1 MSKINIIQN
10 AIKELE
16 GGSFQKLF
24 DAYLYKKYKFKNIQT
39 LGVQDGTN
47 KTTKGTPDS
56 FVVGDDGKYVL
67 IMYGTVGTEAF
78 GKMKKDILSCFNKD
92 KLEIDENKIK
102 KIICAYSSTN
112 IHVEQQEELKS
123 MISGIDI
130 ETIGLSTISHDLLVN
145 FPFLAAE
152 FLHIQVD
159 THQIFS
165 RDEFITVYDKNGMN
179 APLGMDLHYREQEKE
194 QLYST
199 LSSSKITLV
208 TGVSGVGKTRLV
220 LEVCK
225 QFETEGWNVL
235 CVKNNG
241 ELLYNDIQYYTADEG
256 KCILFIDD
264 ANQTTSLEYILDYV
278 TAISNNNT
286 IKTVMTV
293 RDYAKHRVESIV
305 RKYMIPQEITIKALK
320 DEEVKE
326 ILKENLGII
335 NEDYLDRITQIA
347 KGNIR
352 LAILAGKISI
362 DSGYLAIRNATD
374 IFAQYYGK
382 IIETTELTE
391 DTINALFVVS
401 LLGTIRY
408 KESVIAQKI
417 LELMN
422 INSERFIIL
431 CHDLNDRELIDLYQ
445 DEVAKVSDQSL
456 GNYILEYVLIEK
468 KTISI
473 CQLLQTGFPEF
484 KNKLVYALNT
494 LIKLFYS
501 KDTKNYIEEQVNRS
515 WNKADKSQQAEYLK
529 CFHALNEE
537 KSLSILKQKID
548 NTKCIEMDI
557 SQFDIESKK
566 NYNNI
571 ECEEIAILSSFKYS
585 EYFEDAMELLLL
597 YYKKRPDLIMDF
609 YFAFSDRMSFDVTS
623 YKLDYDKELKM
634 VDCLWRYANEG
645 KDINITI
652 LLLYVFKELLKCS
665 FHRTESTENSR
676 SFTMYNLQVLY
687 TNGSKKLRSYIWGVL
702 SKLYSNEKYKKLL
715 NDIISYCY
723 ASGLNS
729 EEAKQIQMYDL
740 RCIKEMFFDKW
751 ENLSFEQCK
760 ILRELEKHSEW
771 MEIENKTLFER
782 YTENKD
788 FVIYNTLVKEHI
800 KGKTWKEDE
809 AERKRQIKEMI
820 KDYKLDDYANLFKIC
835 KICEEKKD
843 KEDWSLKSGI
853 DIVFTILESEPEVY
867 LDIVKCYLH
876 YQAPYGGNADR
887 IISKLLMNFG
897 VEQTKKLIEKKDFSY
912 KHNWE
917 SAIWK
922 IAPKE
927 MLNKELTKEFLD
939 FMKQEASLE
948 VPDFPSIL
956 CLERYREY
964 DAKIVKKV
972 SEIIIYCPHKNS
984 FYVAKFLDY
993 AYQETTINLILD
1005 LFLDEWEL
1013 LGKLYLLA
1021 LGEHFDYNGK
1031 LLVELVKR
1039 NNSFWKE
1046 ITQKLHGNIHRTSY
1060 EHNVFE
1066 NIWAMDGYKELIQIA
1081 YENMLGDYFGFM
1093 VEDEG
1098 AAIFVNSEETSEFIR
1113 QRKKQWIKEY
1123 IEKNIG
1129 NSNKLKMIFNIIAS
1143 FLASDRI
1150 EFLLELMKYTK
1161 DIELF
1166 KSIPL
1171 FASFSSWSG
1180 SEVPIIEKKIDFLS
1194 DLITSL
1200 KGAEFIEHREYL
1212 KERKNLYESYKQ
1224 DILIKEYLENGDIA

>member
-24 DAYLYKKYKFKNIQT
+24 DAYLYKKYKFTNIQT

-56 FVVGDDGKYVL
+56 FVVEDDGKYVL

-165 RDEFITVYDKNGMN
+165 RDEFITVYDKNGKN

-194 QLYST
+194 QLYSK

-278 TAISNNNT
+278 TAISNDNT
-286 IKTVMTV
+286 IKIVMTV

-305 RKYMIPQEITIKALK
+305 RQYMIPQEITIKVLK

-335 NEDYLDRITQIA
+335 NEGYLDRITQIA

-352 LAILAGKISI
+352 LAILAGKILI
-362 DSGYLAIRNATD
+362 DNGYLAIRNATD

-408 KESVIAQKI
+408 KESIIAKKI

-473 CQLLQTGFPEF
+473 FQLLQTGFPEF

-501 KDTKNYIEEQVNRS
+501 EDTKNYIEEQVNIS
-515 WNKADKSQQAEYLK
+515 WNKADESQQAEYLK

-548 NTKCIEMDI
+548 NTKCVEMDI

-571 ECEEIAILSSFKYS
+571 ECKEIAILSSFKYS

-623 YKLDYDKELKM
+623 YKLDYDKESKM

-645 KDINITI
+645 KDINVTI
-652 LLLYVFKELLKCS
+652 LLLHIFKELLKCS
-665 FHRTESTENSR
+665 FHRTESDENSR

-687 TNGSKKLRSYIWGVL
+687 TNGSKKLRGYIWGVL
-702 SKLYSNEKYKKLL
+702 SKLYSNDKYKKLL

-723 ASGLNS
+723 VRGLNA

-800 KGKTWKEDE
+800 KGKTWEEDE
-809 AERKRQIKEMI
+809 AERQRQIKEMI
-820 KDYKLDDYANLFKIC
+820 KDYKLDDYAHLFKIC
-835 KICEEKKD
+835 KICEENKD
-843 KEDWSLKSGI
+843 KKDWSLESGI

-867 LDIVKCYLH
+867 LDVVKSYLH

-897 VEQTKKLIEKKDFSY
+897 IEQTKKLIEEKDFPY

-917 SAIWK
+917 SAIWET
-922 IAPKE
+922 APKE

-939 FMKQEASLE
+939 FIKQEVSLE
-948 VPDFPSIL
+948 MPDLPSIL
-956 CLERYREY
+956 CLEQYREY

-972 SEIIIYCPHKNS
+972 SEIIIDSPPKNS
-984 FYVAKFLDY
+984 FYVAKFLNY
-993 AYQETTINLILD
+993 AYQETTINLVLD

-1021 LGEHFDYNGK
+1021 LGEHFDYNRS
-1031 LLVELVKR
+1031 LLVEIVKR
-1039 NNSFWKE
+1039 NNSFWRE
-1046 ITQKLHGNIHRTSY
+1046 ITQKLHGNIYRTSY

-1066 NIWAMDGYKELIQIA
+1066 NIWAMDSYKELIQIA

-1098 AAIFVNSEETSEFIR
+1098 AAIFANSEETSEFIR

-1123 IEKNIG
+1123 IEKNIR

-1166 KSIPL
+1166 RSIPL
-1171 FASFSSWSG
+1171 FASFSSSSG
-1180 SEVPIIEKKIDFLS
+1180 SEVPLIEKKIDFLS

-1200 KGAEFIEHREYL
+1200 KGADFIEHRAYL
-1212 KERKNLYESYKQ
+1212 KERKNSYESYKQ
-1224 DILIKEYLENGDIA
+1224 DILIKEYLENDDIA

>member
-39 LGVQDGTN
+39 LGVQEGTN

-56 FVVGDDGKYVL
+56 FVIEDDGKYIL

-78 GKMKKDILSCFNKD
+78 GKMKEDILSCFNKD
-92 KLEIDENKIK
+92 KLVIDENKIK

-165 RDEFITVYDKNGMN
+165 RDEFIKVYDKNGMN
-179 APLGMDLHYREQEKE
+179 APLGMDLHCREKEKE
-194 QLYST
+194 QLYS
-199 LSSSKITLV
+199 SICSSKITLV
-208 TGVSGVGKTRLV
+208 TGASGVGKTRLV
-220 LEVCK
+220 LEVCN
-225 QFETEGWNVL
+225 QFEAEDWNVL

-241 ELLYNDIQYYTADEG
+241 ELLYNDIQYYTADEE
-256 KCILFIDD
+256 KYVLFIDD

-286 IKTVMTV
+286 IKIVMTV

-305 RKYMIPQEITIKALK
+305 RQYMIPQEIIIKVLK
-320 DEEVKE
+320 DEEIKE

-335 NEDYLDRITQIA
+335 NKDYLERITQIA

-362 DSGYLAIRNATD
+362 DNGYLAIRNATD
-374 IFAQYYGK
+374 IFAQYYGR

-391 DTINALFVVS
+391 DAINALFVIS
-401 LLGTIRY
+401 LLGAIRY

-417 LELMN
+417 LEIMN
-422 INSERFIIL
+422 INSECFIIL

-468 KTISI
+468 RTISI
-473 CQLLQTGFPEF
+473 FQLLQTGFPEF

-501 KDTKNYIEEQVNRS
+501 VNTKNYIEEQVNIS
-515 WNKADKSQQAEYLK
+515 WNKADTSQQAEYLK

-548 NTKCIEMDI
+548 STKCIEMDI

-571 ECEEIAILSSFKYS
+571 KCEEISILSGFKYS
-585 EYFEDAMELLLL
+585 EYFEDAIELLLL
-597 YYKKRPDLIMDF
+597 YYKKRPDLVMDF
-609 YFAFSDRMSFDVTS
+609 YFAFSDRMSFDVSS
-623 YKLDYDKELKM
+623 YRLGYEKELKM

-645 KDINITI
+645 KDINVTI
-652 LLLYVFKELLKCS
+652 LLLHVFKELLKCS

-676 SFTMYNLQVLY
+676 SFTMYNLQILY
-687 TNGSKKLRSYIWGVL
+687 TDGSRKLRNYIWSVL
-702 SKLYSNEKYKKLL
+702 SKLYSNNKYTRLL
-715 NDIISYCY
+715 DDIISYCY
-723 ASGLNS
+723 ISGLEQ
-729 EEAKQIQMYDL
+729 EEARQIQLYDL
-740 RCIKEMFFDKW
+740 QCIKEMFLDKW
-751 ENLSFEQCK
+751 ENLTFEQCK
-760 ILRELEKHSEW
+760 ILRELEKHCEW
-771 MEIENKTLFER
+771 MEIENGDLFDR
-782 YTENKD
+782 YTENMD
-788 FVIYNTLVKEHI
+788 FIIYNTLIKEHI
-800 KGKTWKEDE
+800 KGKTWEEDE
-809 AERKRQIKEMI
+809 AERKSQIKEMI
-820 KDYKLDDYANLFKIC
+820 KDYKIEDYARLFKIC
-835 KICEEKKD
+835 RICEENKD
-843 KEDWSLKSGI
+843 KEGGSLKSGI
-853 DIVFTILESEPEVY
+853 DIIFTILESEPEVY
-867 LDIVKCYLH
+867 LDVVNRYLQ
-876 YQAPYGGNADR
+876 YQAPYGDNADR
-887 IISKLLMNFG
+887 IAYRLLMNFG
-897 VEQTKKLIEKKDFSY
+897 IEQTKKIIEEKDFSY
-912 KHNWE
+912 KHNWV

-922 IAPKE
+922 TAPKE
-927 MLNKELTKEFLD
+927 MLNKELTKEFLN

-948 VPDFPSIL
+948 MPDFPSIL

-964 DAKIVKKV
+964 DVKIVKKV
-972 SEIIIYCPHKNS
+972 SEIIIDSPPKNS
-984 FYVAKFLDY
+984 FYVAKFLNY
-993 AYQETTINLILD
+993 AYQETTVDLIMD
-1005 LFLDEWEL
+1005 LFFDEWEL
-1013 LGKLYLLA
+1013 LGELYLLA

-1031 LLVELVKR
+1031 LLAELVKR
-1039 NNSFWKE
+1039 NNFFWGE
-1046 ITQKLHGNIHRTSY
+1046 ITQKFHGNMQRTSY
-1060 EHNVFE
+1060 GYYVFE
-1066 NIWAMDGYKELIQIA
+1066 YIWEMDNYKELIQIA
-1081 YENMLGDYFGFM
+1081 CENMLGDYFGFM

-1098 AAIFVNSEETSEFIR
+1098 AAIFANSQETPEFIKK
-1113 QRKKQWIKEY
+1113 RKKEWIKDY

-1129 NSNKLKMIFNIIAS
+1129 NSNSLKMIFNVIAT
-1143 FLASDRI
+1143 FWASDRI
-1150 EFLLELMKYTK
+1150 ELFLELVNYTK
-1161 DIELF
+1161 DIEVF

-1171 FASFSSWSG
+1171 FASSSSWSG
-1180 SEVPIIEKKIDFLS
+1180 SEVPLIEEKIDFLS
-1194 DLITSL
+1194 DLITAL
-1200 KGAEFIEHREYL
+1200 KGADYIEHRAYL
-1212 KERKNLYESYKQ
+1212 KEKKNSYESYKQ
-1224 DILIKEYLENGDIA
+1224 EILIKEYLENGDIA

>member
-10 AIKELE
+10 AIKELD

-56 FVVGDDGKYVL
+56 FVIEDDGKYVL
-67 IMYGTVGTEAF
+67 IMYGTVGKEAF
-78 GKMKKDILSCFNKD
+78 GKIKKDILSCFNKD

-112 IHVEQQEELKS
+112 IHAEQQEELKN
-123 MISGIDI
+123 MMSGIDI

-165 RDEFITVYDKNGMN
+165 RDEFIKVYDKNGMN
-179 APLGMDLHYREQEKE
+179 ASLGMDLHYREQEKE
-194 QLYST
+194 QLYSA
-199 LSSSKITLV
+199 LCSSKITLV
-208 TGVSGVGKTRLV
+208 SGLSGVGKTRLV

-225 QFETEGWNVL
+225 QFETEGWTVL

-256 KCILFIDD
+256 KYILFIDD

-278 TAISNNNT
+278 TALSNNNT
-286 IKTVMTV
+286 IKIVMTV

-305 RKYMIPQEITIKALK
+305 RQYMIPQEITIKVLK
-320 DEEVKE
+320 DEEIKE

-335 NEDYLDRITQIA
+335 NEDYLERITQIA

-382 IIETTELTE
+382 IIETTDLTE
-391 DTINALFVVS
+391 DAINALFVVS

-408 KESVIAQKI
+408 KESIIAQKI

-445 DEVAKVSDQSL
+445 DQVAKVSDQSL
-456 GNYILEYVLIEK
+456 GNYIVEYILFEK

-473 CQLLQTGFPEF
+473 SQLLQTGFPEF

-501 KDTKNYIEEQVNRS
+501 EDMKNYIEEQVNIS
-515 WNKADKSQQAEYLK
+515 WNKADEGQQAEYLK
-529 CFHALNEE
+529 CFHVLNEE

-548 NTKCIEMDI
+548 SIKCIEMDI
-557 SQFDIESKK
+557 SQFDIDSKK

-609 YFAFSDRMSFDVTS
+609 YFAFSDRMSFDVNS

-645 KDINITI
+645 KDINVTI
-652 LLLYVFKELLKCS
+652 LLLHVFKELLKCS

-676 SFTMYNLQVLY
+676 SFTMYNLQVLF
-687 TNGSKKLRSYIWGVL
+687 TDGSKNLRIYIWEIL
-702 SKLYSNEKYKKLL
+702 SKLYSNDKYIMQI
-715 NDIISYCY
+715 NDIISYY
-723 ASGLNS
+723 YVSGLNA
-729 EEAKQIQMYDL
+729 EEAKQVQMHDL
-740 RCIKEMFFDKW
+740 QCIKEMFFDKW
-751 ENLSFEQCK
+751 ESLSFEQCK

-771 MEIENKTLFER
+771 VGIENEDLFDR

-788 FVIYNTLVKEHI
+788 FMIYNTLVKEHI
-800 KGKTWKEDE
+800 KGKTWEEDE

-820 KDYKLDDYANLFKIC
+820 KDYKLDDYAHLFKMC
-835 KICEEKKD
+835 RICEENKD
-843 KEDWSLKSGI
+843 KEGWSLKSGI
-853 DIVFTILESEPEVY
+853 DIIFTILESEPELY
-867 LDIVKCYLH
+867 LDVVISYLQ
-876 YQAPYGGNADR
+876 YQAPYGDNANR
-887 IISKLLMNFG
+887 IVSKLLTNFG
-897 VEQTKKLIEKKDFSY
+897 IEQAKKLIEENDFSY

-917 SAIWK
+917 STIWE

-927 MLNKELTKEFLD
+927 MLNKDLTKEFLN

-948 VPDFPSIL
+948 MPDFPSIL

-964 DAKIVKKV
+964 DAKIVKRV
-972 SEIIIYCPHKNS
+972 SEIIIDSPPKNS
-984 FYVAKFLDY
+984 FYVAKFLNY
-993 AYQETTINLILD
+993 AYQETTIQLILD

-1013 LGKLYLLA
+1013 LGNLYLLA
-1021 LGEHFDYNGK
+1021 LGEHFDYNGR

-1039 NNSFWKE
+1039 NNSFWRE
-1046 ITQKLHGNIHRTSY
+1046 ITHKLHGNIHRTSY

-1066 NIWAMDGYKELIQIA
+1066 NIWEMDSYKELIQIA

-1098 AAIFVNSEETSEFIR
+1098 AAIFANSKETSEFIKK
-1113 QRKKQWIKEY
+1113 RKKEWIKDY
-1123 IEKNIG
+1123 IEENIG
-1129 NSNKLKMIFNIIAS
+1129 NSNNLKMIFNVIAT

-1150 EFLLELMKYTK
+1150 EFLSELMNYTK
-1161 DIELF
+1161 DIEVF

-1171 FASFSSWSG
+1171 FASSSSWSG
-1180 SEVPIIEKKIDFLS
+1180 SEVPLIEKKIDFLS

-1200 KGAEFIEHREYL
+1200 KGADFIEHRAYL
-1212 KERKNLYESYKQ
+1212 KERKNSYESYKQ
-1224 DILIKEYLENGDIA
+1224 DILIKEYLENADIA